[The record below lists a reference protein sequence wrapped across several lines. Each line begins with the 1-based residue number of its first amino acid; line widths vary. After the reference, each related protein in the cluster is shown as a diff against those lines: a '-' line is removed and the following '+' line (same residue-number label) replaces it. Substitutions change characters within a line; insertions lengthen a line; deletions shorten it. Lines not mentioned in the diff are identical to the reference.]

1 MIFVDSNI
9 PMYLIGA
16 AHAHKTEAQVILERL
31 IAGGERLV
39 TDAEVLQEIL
49 HRYTAIERREAIGP
63 ALQVTLDVVDEVFPI
78 EKAEV
83 LRAGEIAQSGAL
95 LSAGDAVHIA
105 VMERHGVRAIL
116 SFDADFDRWPGLRRI
131 HRI

>member
-16 AHAHKTEAQVILERL
+16 AHPHKTETQVILERL
-31 IAGGERLV
+31 IAAGERLV
-39 TDAEVLQEIL
+39 TDVEVLQEIL
-49 HRYTAIERREAIGP
+49 HRYTAIDKRQAIGP
-63 ALQVTLDVVDEVFPI
+63 AFQVTLDIVDEVIPI

-83 LRAGEIAQSGAL
+83 LRAGEIAQNRARM
-95 LSAGDAVHIA
+95 SARDAVHIA
-105 VMERHGVRAIL
+105 VMERHGIRSIL
-116 SFDADFDRWPGLRRI
+116 SFDADFDRWPGLQRI